1 MSTKTRVQEIFD
13 KFQVELKVS
22 DTKLATAK
30 LDSGQEIET
39 DAEAFETGAS
49 VFVVNDEGERIA
61 LPDGEYILEDGTA
74 MMVADGVIVEI
85 PEVEKEAEAVEE
97 VEVVASLSS
106 EDVSKM
112 IADALKPILEVLSL
126 QTDEMEK
133 LSKRTADKPLPRA
146 KMQPKKLT
154 KVDLKNMTTNE
165 RVKALTQQ
173 FA

>member
-1 MSTKTRVQEIFD
+1 MSIKKRVQDIFD
-13 KFQVELKVS
+13 KFHVELKVS
-22 DTKLATAK
+22 ETKLATAR

-61 LPDGEYILEDGTA
+61 LPDGEYVLEGGAA
-74 MMVADGVIVEI
+74 MMVA
-85 PEVEKEAEAVEE
+85 EVPQEEAEAVAEAE

-106 EDVSKM
+106 DDVSKM
-112 IADALKPILEVLSL
+112 IADALKPIMEVLAL

-133 LSKRTADKPLPRA
+133 LSKVSADKPLPRA
-146 KMQPKKLT
+146 KKQPKRAE
-154 KVDLKNMTTNE
+154 KVDLKNMTVSE

>member
-1 MSTKTRVQEIFD
+1 MSIKKRVQDIFD
-13 KFQVELKVS
+13 KFHVELKVS
-22 DTKLATAK
+22 ETKLATAR

-61 LPDGEYILEDGTA
+61 LPDGEYVLEGGAA
-74 MMVADGVIVEI
+74 MMVADGVIVEV
-85 PEVEKEAEAVEE
+85 PEEEAEAVAEAE

-106 EDVSKM
+106 DDVSKM
-112 IADALKPILEVLSL
+112 IADALKPIMEVLAL

-133 LSKRTADKPLPRA
+133 LSKVSADKPLPRA
-146 KMQPKKLT
+146 KKQPKRAE
-154 KVDLKNMTTNE
+154 KVDLKNMTVSE